1 VKLGGTGVDVQFESL
16 RAIVLGGIA
25 FETPTTAGQGNVS
38 VENHVFPLF
47 PDQDAANNASYT
59 RKIPLV
65 SYFPGSVRGLGP
77 GSEVTIHGLVVG
89 HVLGVR
95 LRYDADRDAIV
106 APVRYEVEPERIV
119 GIGAT
124 SVYATAADAVND
136 LVKRGP
142 RATLDSA
149 SLITGQQFVALD
161 FVPNAPP
168 AAAGREGEDFV
179 LPTTEGGGFAS
190 LQASATQLLENVN
203 NIPFK
208 QIGDSLDG
216 ILRAANNIANG
227 AELRQTLTGLSVT
240 IGKAKDLL
248 QHIDDGVAP
257 TMRQLPEVATT
268 LQKTLTNANRLVLS
282 LDNGYGDNT
291 KFNRDL
297 ARLLVQLNEA
307 LGSIRSLADLLA
319 RHPEALIKGRPAG
332 GLE

>member
-1 VKLGGTGVDVQFESL
+1 
-16 RAIVLGGIA
+16 
-25 FETPTTAGQGNVS
+25 
-38 VENHVFPLF
+38 
-47 PDQDAANNASYT
+47 
-59 RKIPLV
+59 
-65 SYFPGSVRGLGP
+65 VRGLGP

-95 LRYDADRDAIV
+95 LRYDSDRDAIV
-106 APVRYEVEPERIV
+106 APVRYEVEPERIL
-119 GIGAT
+119 GIGAK
-124 SVYATAADAVND
+124 SVYATPADVLNE
-136 LVKRGP
+136 LVKRGL

-168 AAAGREGEDFV
+168 ASVGKKGEDFV
-179 LPTTEGGGFAS
+179 LPTTEGGGFAG
-190 LQASATQLLENVN
+190 LQASATELLGNVN

-208 QIGDSLDG
+208 QIGNSLDG
-216 ILRAANNIANG
+216 ILRAANDITNG
-227 AELRQTLTGLSVT
+227 PLLHQTLTELSAT
-240 IGKAKDLL
+240 LGKVKDLV
-248 QHIDDGVAP
+248 QHLDEGAAP
-257 TMRQLPEVATT
+257 AMRQLPEIAAS
-268 LQKTLTNANRLVLS
+268 LQKTVTNANRLVVS
-282 LDNGYGDNT
+282 VDNGYGDNT

>member
-1 VKLGGTGVDVQFESL
+1 
-16 RAIVLGGIA
+16 
-25 FETPTTAGQGNVS
+25 
-38 VENHVFPLF
+38 
-47 PDQDAANNASYT
+47 
-59 RKIPLV
+59 
-65 SYFPGSVRGLGP
+65 LGP

-95 LRYDADRDAIV
+95 LQYSAEKDAIV
-106 APVRYEVEPERIV
+106 APVRYEVEPERIL
-119 GIGAT
+119 GIGAK
-124 SVYATAADAVND
+124 SVYATPADAVND
-136 LVKRGP
+136 LVKRGL

-227 AELRQTLTGLSVT
+227 AELRQTLTGLSATV
-240 IGKAKDLL
+240 GKAKDLL
-248 QHIDDGVAP
+248 QHIDDGAAP